1 MSLELVTY
9 REPLNRDEVS
19 FLRRKEEKDRRQI
32 YRIMRVFLMLCF
44 IVPFIVAWF
53 RAFAGQN
60 NPFSF
65 GYYFLGVLFLAC
77 FSFAG
82 IYWGYYHNLRRVQ
95 LDLKYRTKTVER
107 TFITRK
113 QYMPANNS
121 YFFYLSSA
129 VKLSIEVEEQDYRR
143 LEKGDEVSIEY
154 TTFSKMYLGY
164 F

>member
-9 REPLNRDEVS
+9 RESLNRDEVS
-19 FLRRKEEKDRRQI
+19 FLRRKEEKDRGQL
-32 YRIMRVFLMLCF
+32 YRILRVFLILCF
-44 IVPFIVAWF
+44 IVPFVVAWF
-53 RAFAGQN
+53 RAFAGQG

-77 FSFAG
+77 FSCAG
-82 IYWGYYHNLRRVQ
+82 IYWGYYHHLRKVQ
-95 LDLKYRTKTVER
+95 LDLKHRTKTIER

-154 TTFSKMYLGY
+154 TTFSKIYLGY